1 VIFLKSKKE
10 TVVKYLSIA
19 LGAVFVVLGILYN
32 LKSNFTVGTV
42 FSYLLGLILLAY
54 GIFHKTLSRKIPNWI
69 KYIAVFGYIFVL
81 TFTASL
87 YICGNNDNVDYKE
100 DAIIVLGAGI
110 KGEKIGTNLQKR
122 LDTVIG
128 YHHKNPDAVIVVSG
142 GQGPYEDISE
152 ALAMERYLVANGIPQ
167 DKIIKEDRSTSTQEN
182 FEFSKKLLDL
192 RFGEENY
199 KAAYVTNGYHVYRAG
214 VVAENAGLDGITHI
228 HAETP
233 WYTAVPNGLREVL
246 AVMKTWLVG

>member
-1 VIFLKSKKE
+1 
-10 TVVKYLSIA
+10 
-19 LGAVFVVLGILYN
+19 
-32 LKSNFTVGTV
+32 
-42 FSYLLGLILLAY
+42 
-54 GIFHKTLSRKIPNWI
+54 
-69 KYIAVFGYIFVL
+69 
-81 TFTASL
+81 
-87 YICGNNDNVDYKE
+87 
-100 DAIIVLGAGI
+100 
-110 KGEKIGTNLQKR
+110 
-122 LDTVIG
+122 
-128 YHHKNPDAVIVVSG
+128 
-142 GQGPYEDISE
+142 
-152 ALAMERYLVANGIPQ
+152 MERYLVANGIPQ

-192 RFGEENY
+192 RFGEGKY

>member
-1 VIFLKSKKE
+1 MKNKKE
-10 TVVKYLSIA
+10 TVAKYLSIA

-54 GIFHKTLSRKIPNWI
+54 GIFHKSLSRKIPNWI

-152 ALAMERYLVANGIPQ
+152 ALAMER
-167 DKIIKEDRSTSTQEN
+167 
-182 FEFSKKLLDL
+182 
-192 RFGEENY
+192 
-199 KAAYVTNGYHVYRAG
+199 
-214 VVAENAGLDGITHI
+214 
-228 HAETP
+228 
-233 WYTAVPNGLREVL
+233 
-246 AVMKTWLVG
+246 